1 MQKVFLYLSAFIPL
15 YCLIIIKLLLE
26 IINQNLSFNVL
37 NSFMLILLFLLIIL
51 GIFGVYKESKCNAK
65 EIITIEILEKTSITE
80 QHFLGYFSLFVLFA
94 LNFQLEKVSMFV
106 IFIIITI
113 LIGIVYIKNNLFYI
127 NPMLNI
133 LGYNFYEI
141 KYIDEKGEI
150 KHNKFFYHGNI
161 NALKKCIVKIGDKN
175 FNYIY
180 KNKKWVLTHFLL
192 LPNILF
198 YFFSLIF

>member
-80 QHFLGYFSLFVLFA
+80 QYFLWYFSLFVLFA

-198 YFFSLIF
+198 YFFSPIF

>member
-80 QHFLGYFSLFVLFA
+80 QHFLGYFSL
-94 LNFQLEKVSMFV
+94 LEKVSMFV

-198 YFFSLIF
+198 YFFSHIF

>member
-198 YFFSLIF
+198 YFFSPIF